1 MHHVPDNSSC
11 MDDLHD
17 ACTCMYYITGHWR
30 SALATLRTAA
40 VGFEHRLSHLDKSKS
55 VIIADNLM
63 YNFDQSYPCMLM
75 NKNCIVRWYVW
86 LAYVT
91 RSLCSLLACSALAVR
106 AVNDQMMELE
116 RVFIDPLGLPGRKYT
131 R

>member
-1 MHHVPDNSSC
+1 MCHCYRQFDPLYVYEQELYC
-11 MDDLHD
+11 TLVCV
-17 ACTCMYYITGHWR
+17 AC
-30 SALATLRTAA
+30 
-40 VGFEHRLSHLDKSKS
+40 GF
-55 VIIADNLM
+55 
-63 YNFDQSYPCMLM
+63 
-75 NKNCIVRWYVW
+75 
-86 LAYVT
+86 AYVA